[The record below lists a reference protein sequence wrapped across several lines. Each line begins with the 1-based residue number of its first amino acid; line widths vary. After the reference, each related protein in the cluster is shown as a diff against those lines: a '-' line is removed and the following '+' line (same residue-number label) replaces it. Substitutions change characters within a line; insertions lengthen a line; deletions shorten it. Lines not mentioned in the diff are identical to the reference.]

1 MPFLMR
7 KALSRI
13 EHALGEIAA
22 RTVPTDSPLVDTAL
36 PIVAGIVGVGFGW
49 LLPAWQ
55 HVLYSEPE
63 FRADPASG
71 RVLWL
76 LRIFVMASTGVA
88 LALAFRAELYDFG
101 PALLTAG
108 CLLVLTTV
116 SSTDFERRR
125 IPNKVTYPAFLI
137 ALALCWAWPD
147 RSVQDILLGT
157 GAGTLAAVLL
167 VGLGV
172 FFGGGGVGLGMGD
185 GKLMILMGAMIG
197 WPGILPAL
205 FYGVLGAGL
214 VAIVLMVRKG
224 RGATFSYGP
233 YLAAGAALVLLF
245 PDLR

>member
-1 MPFLMR
+1 M
-7 KALSRI
+7 
-13 EHALGEIAA
+13 
-22 RTVPTDSPLVDTAL
+22 
-36 PIVAGIVGVGFGW
+36 PIVAGIVGVAYGW
-49 LLPAWQ
+49 FLPTWQ
-55 HVLYSEPE
+55 QVLYSEPE
-63 FRADPASG
+63 YRSAPATG
-71 RVLWL
+71 RTLWL
-76 LRIFVMASTGVA
+76 LRIFGIAGA
-88 LALAFRAELYDFG
+88 GAGLALAFRSDFYDFG
-101 PALLTAG
+101 PALLTAAFV
-108 CLLVLTTV
+108 LVLVTI

-125 IPNKVTYPAFLI
+125 IPNKLTYPAFLV

-157 GAGTLAAVLL
+157 AVGVAAAVLL

-172 FFGGGGVGLGMGD
+172 FFGGGGVGLGIGD
-185 GKLMILMGAMIG
+185 GKLMILMGAMTG

-214 VAIVLMVRKG
+214 VAVVLMVTKG